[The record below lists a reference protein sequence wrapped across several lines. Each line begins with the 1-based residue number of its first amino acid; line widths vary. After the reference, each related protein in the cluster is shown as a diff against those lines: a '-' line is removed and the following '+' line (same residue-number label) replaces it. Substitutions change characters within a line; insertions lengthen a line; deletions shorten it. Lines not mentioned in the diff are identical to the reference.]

1 MTDILPSP
9 LEYFSDEEVPFSDTP
24 NTFAYITF
32 DFTAMT
38 FALNVKEDGE
48 DEYLGGDC
56 DLWGKASRKSVKSFI
71 KEVCDQ
77 YGVDKFPK
85 SLKKKALTFIQQ
97 REYAES
103 FATLVRKQSLFNR
116 KTTPD
121 VLKVHYFKPLPGVFS
136 GYLSVQRGAN
146 AFAGVFEDKET
157 LKGSIKVLNDALQ
170 DATEIDAV
178 ANTFCLLADIGRQLP
193 GGEVNYSYTGGS
205 LLIPYDQPRPRLVE
219 ELLVPGD
226 GEIRRLN
233 LPRVQDRRFIQ
244 NA

>member
-1 MTDILPSP
+1 MTDTLPSP

-24 NTFAYITF
+24 NTFAYIAF
-32 DFTAMT
+32 DFTTMT

-77 YGVDKFPK
+77 YGADKFPK

-97 REYAES
+97 REHAES
-103 FATLVRKQSLFNR
+103 FTTLVRKPSLFKR

-136 GYLSVQRGAN
+136 GYLSVQRGTDS
-146 AFAGVFEDKET
+146 FAGVFEDKEA
-157 LKGSIKVLNDALQ
+157 LKGSIKILNDALQ

-178 ANTFCLLADIGRQLP
+178 SNTFCLLADIGRELP
-193 GGEVNYSYTGGS
+193 GGEVNYSYAEGS
-205 LLIPYDQPRPRLVE
+205 LLIPYDRPRPRLVE
-219 ELLVPGD
+219 ELLYCGD
-226 GEIRRLN
+226 GEIPKLN
-233 LPRVQDRRFIQ
+233 LPRVQERRFTA
-244 NA
+244 NN